1 MISTKSKYALKAMID
16 IAVHKNSEEYI
27 SIKEIAK
34 REDISLKY
42 LEQVISLLIKGRLLI
57 SVRGSNGG
65 YRLVKKPEE
74 YTALEIITA
83 TDGDITRNL
92 YDDGSTKKFFEA
104 FAGCLSTYLSNVTLE
119 DLVNDYHEVNKVFD
133 YSI

>member
-1 MISTKSKYALKAMID
+1 MID

-92 YDDGSTKKFFEA
+92 YDDGSTKKFFEV
-104 FAGCLSTYLSNVTLE
+104 FAGCLSTYLSSVTLE
-119 DLVNDYHEVNKVFD
+119 DLVNDYHEANKVFD